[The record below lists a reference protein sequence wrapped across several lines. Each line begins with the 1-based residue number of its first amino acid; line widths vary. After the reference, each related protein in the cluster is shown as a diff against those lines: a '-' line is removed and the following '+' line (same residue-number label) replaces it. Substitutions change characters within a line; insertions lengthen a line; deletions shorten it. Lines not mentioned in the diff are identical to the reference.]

1 MKQVKV
7 KANITHEMIKDL
19 HAMHA
24 MDYSVE
30 SLLVKRLEILMTRSK
45 KIQKI
50 IKEISNKEVE

>member
-1 MKQVKV
+1 
-7 KANITHEMIKDL
+7 MIQDL
-19 HAMHA
+19 HDMYA

-30 SLLVKRLEILMTRSK
+30 SLLVKRLEIVMIRGK